1 MVAAGTACGQ
11 LNVFQIQKEH
21 PADLDLDMPL
31 TQVRPIERYVI
42 GDMHGGASV
51 RCVRWAKNGM
61 KLFSGDERGVV
72 VLTEFDYQLVSVRVA
87 GLAIGSAMCY
97 PESLGVDQYYR
108 FY

>member
-1 MVAAGTACGQ
+1 MVAAGTVCGQ

-31 TQVRPIERYVI
+31 TQARPIERYVI

-61 KLFSGDERGVV
+61 KLFSGDERGAV
-72 VLTEFDYQLVSVRVA
+72 VLTEFDYQLVSVLPRSW
-87 GLAIGSAMCY
+87 GLVEYCRLY
-97 PESLGVDQYYR
+97 
-108 FY
+108 